1 MNVKKRNI
9 AVIATFF
16 ALFTAFVVLLTPL
29 SVGAASDSMVITA
42 SSVTAMPGDEVQ
54 ITVSLE
60 NNPGLASLKFDVAY
74 DEVLTLTNVE
84 FNTAFGAYVAAP
96 TPYKNPQTFSFIS
109 PLVDVTDNGVFV
121 TLTFVI
127 SEYAPDNYEAAIRIL
142 CDQENIF
149 DGTYDPVPV
158 SVVNGAVTVIHGIPG
173 DIDGDRKVNNKDAI
187 MLFRYV
193 AGWDVDADEKA
204 LDVNCDGSVNNKDAI
219 TLFRYVA
226 GWEGIEI
233 GRGPASTVCT
243 HKRTKT
249 LAGYAATCT
258 ETGLTEG
265 KACADCNAEIVAQQ
279 IIPAKGHTVVTVP
292 AVEATCTTD
301 GKTEGKHCSVC
312 DEVLVVQKPVGALGH
327 DFREAVTVPSCT
339 TEGYTSYTC
348 AVCGYSYVGDRVP
361 PKGHIKGEPIVVTN
375 DATCTTNGSV
385 TTTINCSVCGKQ
397 LDHKVST
404 IPAKGHTEVIVP
416 AVKATCT
423 TDGKTEGKYCSVC
436 NTVLVAQ
443 QVIPATGHTYV
454 DGVCHCGDRDPAY
467 VKTYTV
473 IFVDYNGTVLSKQTV
488 PEGSKAQAP
497 SEPQREGYTFIG
509 WDKSFDKVT
518 ADITVTAVYEE
529 ISTAPAFV
537 VSNATAKAGDTV
549 EVTVA
554 VKNNPGIASIILS
567 AAFDNDALTLTEVVY
582 NTSIGGQTVQPQ
594 KKNSPIKLYWING
607 FADAE
612 GDFVLATLKF
622 TVKSDATAGD
632 HNITLSYNADDVYD
646 ISETNLPFEIVNGKI
661 TVKQ

>member
-42 SSVTAMPGDEVQ
+42 SSVTAMPGEEVQ
-54 ITVSLE
+54 ITVSLD

-74 DEVLTLTNVE
+74 DEVLILTNVE
-84 FNTAFGAYVAAP
+84 FSTAFGAYVAAP
-96 TPYKNPQTFSFIS
+96 TPYKNPQTISFIS
-109 PLVDVTDNGVFV
+109 PLVDVVDNGVFV
-121 TLTFVI
+121 TLTFAI
-127 SEYAPDNYEAAIRIL
+127 SEYAPDNYTAAIRIL

-149 DGTYDPVPV
+149 DGTYAPVSV
-158 SVVNGAVTVIHGIPG
+158 SVVNGAVNVIHGIPG

-292 AVEATCTTD
+292 AVEATCTTA
-301 GKTEGKHCSVC
+301 GKTEGKHC
-312 DEVLVVQKPVGALGH
+312 G
-327 DFREAVTVPSCT
+327 
-339 TEGYTSYTC
+339 
-348 AVCGYSYVGDRVP
+348 VCGTVLAAQQV
-361 PKGHIKGEPIVVTN
+361 
-375 DATCTTNGSV
+375 
-385 TTTINCSVCGKQ
+385 
-397 LDHKVST
+397 
-404 IPAKGHTEVIVP
+404 IPAKGHTEVKDA
-416 AVKATCT
+416 AVSATCT
-423 TDGKTEGKYCSVC
+423 TAGKTEGKHCGVC
-436 NTVLVAQ
+436 GTVLAAQ
-443 QVIPATGHTYV
+443 QTVPATGHTYI
-454 DGVCHCGDRDPAY
+454 DGVCHCGAKDPHY

-473 IFVDYNGTVLSKQTV
+473 LFVDYNGNVLSKQTV
-488 PEGSKAQAP
+488 QDGADAQAP
-497 SEPQREGYTFIG
+497 SDPQREGYTFVG
-509 WDKSFDKVT
+509 WDKSFTSVT
-518 ADITVTAVYEE
+518 SDMTVTAVYEE
-529 ISTAPAFV
+529 VATGPAFV
-537 VSNATAKAGDTV
+537 VSNATAQAGDTV

-554 VKNNPGIASIILS
+554 LKNNPGIASIILS
-567 AAFDNDALTLTEVVY
+567 AAFDNDVLELTEVVY

-622 TVKSDATAGD
+622 TVKSDAEVGD
-632 HNITLSYNADDVYD
+632 HAITLSYNADDVYD
-646 ISETNLPFEIVNGKI
+646 ISETNLPFEVVNGKV
-661 TVKQ
+661 TVNG

>member
-42 SSVTAMPGDEVQ
+42 SSVTAMPGEEVQ
-54 ITVSLE
+54 ITVSLD

-84 FNTAFGAYVAAP
+84 FSTAFGAYVAAP
-96 TPYKNPQTFSFIS
+96 TPYKNPQTISFIS
-109 PLVDVTDNGVFV
+109 PLVDVVDNGVFV
-121 TLTFVI
+121 TLTFAI
-127 SEYAPDNYEAAIRIL
+127 SEYAPDNYTAAIRIL

-149 DGTYDPVPV
+149 DGTYAPVSV
-158 SVVNGAVTVIHGIPG
+158 SVVNGAVNVIHGIPG

-292 AVEATCTTD
+292 AVEATCTTA
-301 GKTEGKHCSVC
+301 GKTEGKHC
-312 DEVLVVQKPVGALGH
+312 G
-327 DFREAVTVPSCT
+327 
-339 TEGYTSYTC
+339 
-348 AVCGYSYVGDRVP
+348 VCGTVLAAQQV
-361 PKGHIKGEPIVVTN
+361 
-375 DATCTTNGSV
+375 
-385 TTTINCSVCGKQ
+385 
-397 LDHKVST
+397 
-404 IPAKGHTEVIVP
+404 IPAKGHTEVKDA
-416 AVKATCT
+416 AVSATCT
-423 TDGKTEGKYCSVC
+423 TAGKTEGKHCGVC
-436 NTVLVAQ
+436 GTVLAVQ
-443 QVIPATGHTYV
+443 QTVPATGHTYI
-454 DGVCHCGDRDPAY
+454 DGVCHCGAKDPHY

-473 IFVDYNGTVLSKQTV
+473 LFVDYNGNVLSKQTV
-488 PEGSKAQAP
+488 QDGADAQAP
-497 SEPQREGYTFIG
+497 SDPQREGYTFVG
-509 WDKSFDKVT
+509 WDKSFTSVT
-518 ADITVTAVYEE
+518 SDMTVTAVYEE
-529 ISTAPAFV
+529 VATGPAFV
-537 VSNATAKAGDTV
+537 VSNATAQAGDTV

-554 VKNNPGIASIILS
+554 LKNNPGIASIILS
-567 AAFDNDALTLTEVVY
+567 AAFDNDVLELTEVVY

-622 TVKSDATAGD
+622 TVKSDAEVGD
-632 HNITLSYNADDVYD
+632 HAITLSYNADDVYD
-646 ISETNLPFEIVNGKI
+646 ISETNLPFEVVNGKV
-661 TVKQ
+661 TVNG

>member
-16 ALFTAFVVLLTPL
+16 ALFTALVILLIPV
-29 SVGAASDSMVITA
+29 SVGAASDSMIITA

-60 NNPGLASLKFDVAY
+60 NNLGLASLKFDVAY

-84 FNTAFGAYVAAP
+84 FSTAFGAYVAAP
-96 TPYKNPQTFSFIS
+96 TPYKNPQTISFIS

-127 SEYAPDNYEAAIRIL
+127 SEYAPDNYTAAIRIL

-149 DGTYDPVPV
+149 DGTYAPVSV
-158 SVVNGAVTVIHGIPG
+158 SVVNGAVNVIHGIPG

-193 AGWDVDADEKA
+193 AGWDVAVDEKA

-233 GRGPASTVCT
+233 GRGPTTTECGHSRI
-243 HKRTKT
+243 KE
-249 LAGYAATCT
+249 LPGYAPTCT
-258 ETGLTEG
+258 QTGLTDG
-265 KACADCNAEIVAQQ
+265 LACVDCGAEIEAQQ
-279 IIPAKGHTVVTVP
+279 VIPAKGHTEVKDV
-292 AVEATCTTD
+292 AVSATCTTD
-301 GKTEGKHCSVC
+301 GKTEGKHC
-312 DEVLVVQKPVGALGH
+312 G
-327 DFREAVTVPSCT
+327 
-339 TEGYTSYTC
+339 
-348 AVCGYSYVGDRVP
+348 VCGTVLAAQQV
-361 PKGHIKGEPIVVTN
+361 
-375 DATCTTNGSV
+375 
-385 TTTINCSVCGKQ
+385 
-397 LDHKVST
+397 
-404 IPAKGHTEVIVP
+404 IPAKGHTEVKDA
-416 AVKATCT
+416 AVSATCT
-423 TDGKTEGKYCSVC
+423 TAGKTEGKHCGVC
-436 NTVLVAQ
+436 GTVLAAQ
-443 QVIPATGHTYV
+443 QTVPATGHTYI
-454 DGVCHCGDRDPAY
+454 DGVCHCGAKDPHY

-473 IFVDYNGTVLSKQTV
+473 LFVDYNGNVLSKQTV
-488 PEGSKAQAP
+488 QDGADAQAP
-497 SEPQREGYTFIG
+497 SDPQREGYTFIG

-529 ISTAPAFV
+529 ISSAPAFV

-622 TVKSDATAGD
+622 TVNSDAEVGD
-632 HNITLSYNADDVYD
+632 HAITLSYNADDVYD
-646 ISETNLPFEIVNGKI
+646 ISETNLPFEVVNGKI
-661 TVKQ
+661 TVK